1 MTRKQMLGRP
11 EGPGETDER
20 IAVGRLAIAAMVDD
34 GRLEVIVVR
43 LGRKFPT
50 LSRDDAAD
58 AVYAGVVRCIE
69 KMEATAVTN
78 PAGYIY
84 RRAWFEMLSRRRR
97 QLLSADMD
105 EDTLAGFAGA
115 VEERMPVA
123 AATIREVVSSWPTSN
138 VRRVTMI
145 ALDAAEAD
153 LQLTDDEIAQQLL
166 FSGFEI
172 SPSSVRVWRWRGVQR
187 LRRDLASKGIK
198 YQDVVGLEDQE
209 GDENE

>member
-1 MTRKQMLGRP
+1 
-11 EGPGETDER
+11 
-20 IAVGRLAIAAMVDD
+20 
-34 GRLEVIVVR
+34 
-43 LGRKFPT
+43 
-50 LSRDDAAD
+50 
-58 AVYAGVVRCIE
+58 
-69 KMEATAVTN
+69 
-78 PAGYIY
+78 
-84 RRAWFEMLSRRRR
+84 
-97 QLLSADMD
+97 
-105 EDTLAGFAGA
+105 LAGFAGA